1 MRELQP
7 WVAERRMFMP
17 ALLQVDDA
25 LSLDLPALMRQM
37 VSGGR
42 ALGPTFGHAL
52 PDCKCQQAQC
62 AMHVLSCPPALQEN
76 PYL

>member
-7 WVAERRMFMP
+7 WVAERRMFVP

-37 VSGGR
+37 VSGGL
-42 ALGPTFGHAL
+42 ALGHA
-52 PDCKCQQAQC
+52 AYW
-62 AMHVLSCPPALQEN
+62 SCPA
-76 PYL
+76 